1 MSNTIRPIVKKK
13 GYTRTDML
21 PKRSDILYIMQ
32 NFYHLPFQAIRK
44 HLNVTNHR
52 LIQWVKLIY
61 NTDEKERKWREI
73 EANLNFLEMH
83 ESFDDEMA
91 SDYDIQDIKQIGGRQ
106 VYIVKRKIVN
116 ENRMFYMVTLNHS
129 IHYMVKFDI
138 AVDRTYITY
147 TNHTMGCDYEV
158 HPVGLWEYQ
167 ELREHLPVVE
177 ITADEDYVGNFWL
190 AMSNILID
198 ETRGK

>member
-1 MSNTIRPIVKKK
+1 MSNKRKKVVKISRK
-13 GYTRTDML
+13 DIL
-21 PKRSDILYIMQ
+21 PKRSDIVFIMKHF
-32 NFYHLPFQAIRK
+32 NMMPFQDIRRT
-44 HLNVTNHR
+44 LNVTNHR

-83 ESFDDEMA
+83 ESFNDEMA
-91 SDYDIQDIKQIGGRQ
+91 SDYDIHDIKQIGGKQ
-106 VYIVKRKIVN
+106 VYVIKRKIVN
-116 ENRMFYMVTLNHS
+116 DNRMFYMVTLNHDF
-129 IHYMVKFDI
+129 HYMVKFDI
-138 AVDRTYITY
+138 SVDRNDITY

-190 AMSNILID
+190 AMSNMLID
-198 ETRGK
+198 ETRRK